1 MKTKLLPAFCLAA
14 LLIAE
19 ANASAIPPA
28 EADAAH
34 LEKLV
39 SPIALYPDALV
50 ALILPASTR
59 PSDIVLAARFL
70 ERGSRPAAAATEFWQ
85 DSVKALVHY
94 PEVLAQL
101 DEDLAWT
108 QELGEFFLARP
119 DAVMDAI
126 QALRDRALKNGLLA
140 DTPEHAVIVEDGLI
154 RIVPAR
160 ATVIHVP
167 RYDPEVLRVTR
178 VRTYHPGPFISFGVG
193 YGIGSWLSYDCDWRH
208 RSVVIVHRPAG
219 WYHRPDWR
227 RHHHHHSGW
236 TSSCWSAAPRHH
248 RMIHHP
254 APPRAEPRRES
265 GRGPDR
271 PGWHR
276 PEDRSP
282 RRTEHTGSSP
292 ARRETAHAS
301 TGRSPETRDSV
312 RSHRRENHQ
321 TQDGTYNRERSRPT
335 QAAANHA
342 RPAPRHAESRP
353 AERPARPEPRA
364 NPPPRSRDDLDT
376 MQRELL

>member
-14 LLIAE
+14 LLTAGT
-19 ANASAIPPA
+19 NAGAIPPA

-70 ERGSRPAAAATEFWQ
+70 ERGGRPAVAATEIWQ

-94 PEVLAQL
+94 PEVLALL

-108 QELGEFFLARP
+108 QELGELFLARP

-140 DTPEHAVIVEDGLI
+140 DTPEHSVIVEDGLI

-178 VRTYHPGPFISFGVG
+178 VRTYHPGPFISFGLG
-193 YGIGSWLSYDCDWRH
+193 YGIGSWLSYDCDWR
-208 RSVVIVHRPAG
+208 
-219 WYHRPDWR
+219 
-227 RHHHHHSGW
+227 
-236 TSSCWSAAPRHH
+236 
-248 RMIHHP
+248 
-254 APPRAEPRRES
+254 
-265 GRGPDR
+265 
-271 PGWHR
+271 
-276 PEDRSP
+276 
-282 RRTEHTGSSP
+282 
-292 ARRETAHAS
+292 
-301 TGRSPETRDSV
+301 
-312 RSHRRENHQ
+312 
-321 TQDGTYNRERSRPT
+321 
-335 QAAANHA
+335 
-342 RPAPRHAESRP
+342 
-353 AERPARPEPRA
+353 
-364 NPPPRSRDDLDT
+364 
-376 MQRELL
+376 